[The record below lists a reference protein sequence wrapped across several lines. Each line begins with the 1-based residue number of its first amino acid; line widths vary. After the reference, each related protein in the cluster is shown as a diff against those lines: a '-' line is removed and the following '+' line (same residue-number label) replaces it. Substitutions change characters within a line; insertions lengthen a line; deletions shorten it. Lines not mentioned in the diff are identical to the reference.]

1 MTRYDRQRWDRRYSD
16 PAEHVHKDGPDAL
29 LVRHT
34 PAPETGARALEL
46 ACGLGHN
53 AIWLAEQGYTVDAFD
68 ISLNALRQGRDEMH
82 ARGAHGVNFVV
93 ADLDHYA
100 LPDRLYDVV
109 CVFRFLD
116 RSLLPALRGRVRPGG
131 VIVYQTLNVGHL
143 ARHPETNRDQLLQRG
158 ELPTHFPGWT
168 VLEAADLE
176 HLSLLAARK
185 PSG

>member
-1 MTRYDRQRWDRRYSD
+1 MTRYDRQRWDRRYLD
-16 PAEHVHKDGPDAL
+16 PSEHVHKDGPDAL

-34 PAPETGARALEL
+34 PAARVGARALEL

-68 ISLNALRQGRDEMH
+68 ISLNALRQAREEML
-82 ARGAHGVNFVV
+82 ARGVRGVNFVV

-100 LPDRLYDVV
+100 LPAREYDLV

-116 RSLLPALRGRVRPGG
+116 RALFPALRARVKPGG
-131 VIVYQTLNVGHL
+131 VVVYQTLNIGHL
-143 ARHPETNRDQLLQRG
+143 VRHPDTNREQLLRRG
-158 ELPTHFPGWT
+158 ELPEHFPGWT

-176 HLSLLAARK
+176 HISLFAARK
-185 PSG
+185 PRD